1 MLNLIKTRRSIRKFT
16 SKAIEDEHLN
26 QIVEAGTWAPSGL
39 NNQPWK
45 IAIIKDHY
53 IKTSVAPLTR
63 YSPIIEGAP
72 VLIAVF
78 LDISLSYDRTKDIQ
92 AIGAC
97 IQNMLLAIHAL
108 GLGGVWLGEILK
120 NKEDVSKA
128 LNAPENL
135 ELMAVIALGHPAEEG
150 VKKSRKSVEEVV
162 FLNNFLST

>member
-16 SKAIEDEHLN
+16 SKAIEDEQLN
-26 QIVEAGTWAPSGL
+26 QIIEAGTWAPSGL

-53 IKTSVAPLTR
+53 IKTSLAPLTR

-92 AIGAC
+92 ATGAC

-120 NKEDVSKA
+120 NKEVMKIKA
-128 LNAPENL
+128 KA
-135 ELMAVIALGHPAEEG
+135 
-150 VKKSRKSVEEVV
+150 
-162 FLNNFLST
+162 